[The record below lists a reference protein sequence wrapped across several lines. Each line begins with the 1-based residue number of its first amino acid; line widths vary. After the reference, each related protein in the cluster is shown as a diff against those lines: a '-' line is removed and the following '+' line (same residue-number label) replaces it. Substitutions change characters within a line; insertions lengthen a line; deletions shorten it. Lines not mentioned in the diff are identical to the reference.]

1 MGIRHA
7 VTALFALL
15 VLAVPA
21 SASAAPSSGAVV
33 FSRITQH
40 TETKKVEGETPKP
53 AKRRKPKRK
62 PSSRAASSRSR
73 TAASTS

>member
-7 VTALFALL
+7 ITALFALL

-21 SASAAPSSGAVV
+21 SAGAAPSSGAVV

-53 AKRRKPKRK
+53 GEAPKADK
-62 PSSRAASSRSR
+62 SKTEANAAEKLKQEARQ
-73 TAASTS
+73 